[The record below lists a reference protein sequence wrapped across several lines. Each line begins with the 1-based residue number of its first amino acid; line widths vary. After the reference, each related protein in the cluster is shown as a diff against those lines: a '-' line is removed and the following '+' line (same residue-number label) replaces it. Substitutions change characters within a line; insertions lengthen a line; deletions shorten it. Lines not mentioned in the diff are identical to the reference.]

1 MHLFKF
7 THPTKTNLTHGEA
20 INGYSSA
27 MWIERYRD
35 AGEFEIEANLSSG
48 LLDFLPQG
56 TLISHVDTLDVCIV
70 EDHEINDEVD
80 EEPVVKITGRSLDA
94 WLENRIVGINY
105 AYGTPAAPFTEYVLS
120 AAVTWSQIV
129 TLINA
134 HIKDDQVANA
144 NDSLDD
150 TILAFTDILGSGV
163 AEDRTIK
170 RGNLHERVL
179 ELLSVDDLGLRVI
192 RKHPSHALA
201 SPTTTRLYVH
211 QGVDR
216 SNSVLFSANAGDID
230 SAQYLWSLRKKKN
243 AALVQG
249 RYVETV
255 VTSTEA
261 GYDRRWMFVDASD
274 IDGSLTT
281 APTGGTLTSIRTK
294 MQRRG
299 RDALRKQTDV
309 NIAQVDISR
318 NIQVQY
324 RKDYDIGDIVTVDGK
339 YGISEKRRVV
349 EYVEIEDQNGVSGH
363 PTLARLGE

>member
-7 THPTKTNLTHGEA
+7 THPTKTNLTYGTA

-80 EEPVVKITGRSLDA
+80 EEPTIKITGRTLDA

-105 AYGTPAAPFTEYVLS
+105 AYGTPAAPFTEYILAS
-120 AAVTWSQIV
+120 DLTWVQIE

-134 HIKDDQVANA
+134 HIKDSEVTNA
-144 NDSLDD
+144 NDSLNDD
-150 TILAFTDILGSGV
+150 ILAYTNILGSGSV
-163 AEDRTIK
+163 EARTIK
-170 RGNLHERVL
+170 RGNLHERVI
-179 ELLSVDDLGLRVI
+179 ELLSIDDLGLRVI
-192 RKHPSHALA
+192 RKHPSHSLA
-201 SPTTTRLYVH
+201 SPTTTRLYIH
-211 QGVDR
+211 QGTDR
-216 SNSVLFSANAGDID
+216 SDSVLFSANAGDVD
-230 SAQYLWSLRKKKN
+230 SAQYLWSLRKRKN

-255 VTSTEA
+255 VVSTDA

-281 APTGGTLTSIRTK
+281 APSGGTLTAIRTK

-299 RDALRKQTDV
+299 LDALKKQTDV

-318 NIQVQY
+318 NIRVQY
-324 RKDYDIGDIVTVDGK
+324 RKDYDIGDIVMVDGN